1 MSQPAYNVKFSD
13 YAGWVSC
20 PSCCN
25 ETTFT
30 NVTGQHNLLCLSE
43 DTQQILLLAI
53 SSGCREKLL
62 GKPLMQQ
69 EVSKNSLQ
77 MQIADGLRGLRMAT
91 LFCPRLQ
98 CSMPPEP

>member
-1 MSQPAYNVKFSD
+1 MLIRGYTANSAFGY
-13 YAGWVSC
+13 
-20 PSCCN
+20 
-25 ETTFT
+25 
-30 NVTGQHNLLCLSE
+30 
-43 DTQQILLLAI
+43 
-53 SSGCREKLL
+53 SGCREKLL